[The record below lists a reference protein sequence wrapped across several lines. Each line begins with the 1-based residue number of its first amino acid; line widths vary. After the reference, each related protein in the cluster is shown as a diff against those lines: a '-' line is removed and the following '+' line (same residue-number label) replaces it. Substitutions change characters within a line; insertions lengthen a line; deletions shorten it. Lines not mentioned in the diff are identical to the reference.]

1 MANMAAVIH
10 EKGTPDVLRWEEWP
24 VGDPGPGEMRI
35 RHGAVGV
42 NYVDTYHRRG
52 MPHPWP
58 VPDLPL
64 VLGFEGA
71 GVVEAVGA
79 EVTDFAVGDRVGY
92 AYPPHGAYSQV
103 RCYPADRCVKLP
115 DAIDDIQA
123 AGMML
128 KGLTAQYLI
137 RRTYAVQPGDTVLV
151 HAASGGM
158 GLILCQWCNA
168 IGATVIGTVSTPE
181 KAELAV
187 ANGCHHAVVRSE
199 KSFVDVVKEV
209 TDGEGLPVVYESIGK
224 DTFMDSLDCLRPLGI
239 MASFGHASGE
249 PPDVN
254 VVDLGARGSLFVT
267 RPAIMHYMAERKH
280 IVAGAADL
288 FDAVMNLGVK
298 ITVNHTWPLREA
310 NAAHAA
316 VESAKTTGSV
326 VLLPE
331 A

>member
-10 EKGTPDVLRWEEWP
+10 EKGAPEVFRWEAWP
-24 VGDPGPGEMRI
+24 VGDPGPHELRI

-64 VLGFEGA
+64 VLGFEAA

-79 EVTDFAVGDRVGY
+79 DVRDFVPGDRVGY
-92 AYPPHGAYSQV
+92 AYPPHGAYCQV

-115 DAIDDIQA
+115 DEIDDIQA

-137 RRTYAVQPGDTVLV
+137 RRTYAVQPGDVVLV

-181 KAELAV
+181 KAELA
-187 ANGCHHAVVRSE
+187 AAHGCHHPVVRSE
-199 KSFVDVVKEV
+199 RSFVDVVREV

-239 MASFGHASGE
+239 MASYGHASGE

-254 VVDLGARGSLFVT
+254 VVDLGRRGSLFVT
-267 RPAIMHYMAERKH
+267 RPAIMHYMAKREH

-288 FDAVMNLGVK
+288 FDAVLNHGVT
-298 ITVNHTWPLREA
+298 INVNHTWPLREVA
-310 NAAHAA
+310 AAHAA
-316 VESAKTTGSV
+316 VEASKTTGSV
-326 VLLPE
+326 VLLPQ

>member
-10 EKGTPDVLRWEEWP
+10 AKGAPDVFQWQEWP
-24 VGDPGPGEMRI
+24 VGDPGPGEVRI

-64 VLGFEGA
+64 VLGFEAA

-79 EVTDFAVGDRVGY
+79 DVSGLAVGDRVGY
-92 AYPPHGAYSQV
+92 AYPPHGAYAQA

-115 DAIDDIQA
+115 EGVEDVQA

-137 RRTYAVQPGDTVLV
+137 RRTYAVQPGDVVLV

-168 IGATVIGTVSTPE
+168 IGAHVIGTVSTRA
-181 KAELAV
+181 KAELAA
-187 ANGCHHAVVRSE
+187 ANGCHRPVVRSE
-199 KSFVDVVKEV
+199 ESFVDAVMEATK
-209 TDGEGLPVVYESIGK
+209 GEGAPVVYESIGK
-224 DTFMDSLDCLRPLGI
+224 DTFMDSLDCLRPMGV
-239 MASFGHASGE
+239 MASYGHASGE

-254 VVDLGARGSLFVT
+254 VVDLGRRGSLFVT
-267 RPAIMHYMAERKH
+267 RPTIMHYMAKRQH
-280 IVAGAADL
+280 LVAGAEDL
-288 FDAVMNLGVK
+288 FDAVLNQGVK
-298 ITVNHTWPLREA
+298 IAVNHTWPLREIA
-310 NAAHAA
+310 KAHAA
-316 VESAKTTGSV
+316 VEGSKTTGSV
-326 VLLPE
+326 VLLPD

>member
-10 EKGTPDVLRWEEWP
+10 EKGAPDVFRWEEWP
-24 VGDPGPGEMRI
+24 VGDPEPGEMRI
-35 RHGAVGV
+35 RHSAVGV

-71 GVVEAVGA
+71 GVVEAIGA
-79 EVTDFAVGDRVGY
+79 EVTEFAVGDRVGY

-115 DAIDDIQA
+115 GVIDDIQA

-128 KGLTAQYLI
+128 KGLTTQYLI

-181 KAELAV
+181 KAELAA
-187 ANGCHHAVVRSE
+187 ANGCRHTVVRSE
-199 KSFVDVVKEV
+199 ESFVDVVKEV

-224 DTFMDSLDCLRPLGI
+224 DTFMDSLDCLRPMGI

-254 VVDLGARGSLFVT
+254 VVDLGRRGSLFVT
-267 RPAIMHYMAERKH
+267 RPAIMHYMAEREH
-280 IVAGAADL
+280 IVAGAEDL
-288 FDAVMNLGVK
+288 FDAVINLGVK

-310 NAAHAA
+310 NSAHEAM
-316 VESAKTTGSV
+316 ESARTTGSV

>member
-1 MANMAAVIH
+1 MTNMAAVIY
-10 EKGTPDVLRWEEWP
+10 EKGAPDVFRWMEWP
-24 VGDPGPGEMRI
+24 VGDPAPGEILI

-71 GVVEAVGA
+71 GSVEAVG
-79 EVTDFAVGDRVGY
+79 EGVTDFQVGDRVGY
-92 AYPPHGAYSQV
+92 AYPPHGAYSQA

-115 DAIDDIQA
+115 DSISDIQA

-137 RRTYAVQPGDTVLV
+137 RRTYVVQPGDVVLV

-158 GLILCQWCNA
+158 GLILCQWCNT

-181 KAELAV
+181 KAELA
-187 ANGCHHAVVRSE
+187 AAHGCHHPVVRSE
-199 KSFVDVVKEV
+199 RSFLDVVKEV
-209 TDGEGLPVVYESIGK
+209 TDGEGVPVVYESIGK
-224 DTFMDSLDCLRPLGI
+224 DTFMESLDCLRPMGM

-254 VVDLGARGSLFVT
+254 VVDLGRRGSLIVT
-267 RPAIMHYMAERKH
+267 RPAIMHYMADRKH
-280 IVAGAADL
+280 IVAGAEDL
-288 FDAVMNLGVK
+288 FDAVLNQGVE
-298 ITVNHTWPLREA
+298 IAVNHTWPLREVGD
-310 NAAHAA
+310 AHAA
-316 VESAKTTGSV
+316 VEGSKTTGSV